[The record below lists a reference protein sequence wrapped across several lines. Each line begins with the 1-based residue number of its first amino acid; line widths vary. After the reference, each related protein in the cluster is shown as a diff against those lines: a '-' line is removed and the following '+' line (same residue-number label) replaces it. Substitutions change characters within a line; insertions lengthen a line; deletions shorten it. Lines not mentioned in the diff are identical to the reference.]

1 MNQLFVICQRHSG
14 PGCSVCSGKRYT
26 SFQGEAAEAAARR
39 IAATA
44 DRTAAASRERARRE
58 RRP

>member
-1 MNQLFVICQRHSG
+1 MDQLHVICQRHSG
-14 PGCSVCSGKRYT
+14 PGCSVCSGRRVI
-26 SFQGEAAEAAARR
+26 SFEGEAADSAARR

-44 DRTAAASRERARRE
+44 ERTAAASRERARQQ